1 MVDCRTAR
9 QVAEWNP
16 QGKRR
21 SGGPVITWNDRIR
34 VSTQRRNFKDEEYF
48 DRELWHKKKLCR

>member
-1 MVDCRTAR
+1 MEDCRLAR

-21 SGGPVITWNDRIR
+21 RGRHGRMEVGTAYREETLRMKNVSIVSSGG
-34 VSTQRRNFKDEEYF
+34 
-48 DRELWHKKKLCR
+48 